1 MNTTKNTRSAG
12 AAAAILLGC
21 VLALTPITAHAS
33 QTGNAA
39 TMMPNGPDIALSA
52 TDNLRQLIEADR
64 PQELSPRSADKTLRQ
79 LIEEDRAPEVV
90 SSSAEKTLRQ
100 LMEEDRAPEAA
111 IPLLPPSEAPQTAD
125 KTLRQLIEEDRG

>member
-52 TDNLRQLIEADR
+52 TANLRQALHADR
-64 PQELSPRSADKTLRQ
+64 AQEQSPRS
-79 LIEEDRAPEVV
+79 V
-90 SSSAEKTLRQ
+90 
-100 LMEEDRAPEAA
+100 
-111 IPLLPPSEAPQTAD
+111 D